1 MQKVEVA
8 KLGRSIGLKGEM
20 KLHLLSDFPEQFK
33 KGAKFKI
40 GDIELIVEYY
50 NPKRG
55 VVKFLGINTPEEAKK
70 LTNKVITSTIED
82 TRKSCELKE
91 DEYFWF
97 DIIGCELIEDGKKL
111 GVVIDIQRYPS
122 SDYLLVKTDEELVNL
137 GKAKTF
143 LIPYIDKFIKNVKI
157 DDKKIEVKEAL
168 DILEAS
174 WDLLLLLC
182 LKS

>member
-8 KLGRSIGLKGEM
+8 KLGRAVGLKGEM

-40 GDIELIVEYY
+40 DDKELVVEYY

-55 VVKFLGINTPEEAKK
+55 VIKFLGINTLEDAKK
-70 LTNKVITSTIED
+70 LTNKIIYSSIEE

-97 DIIGCELIEDGKKL
+97 DIIGCEVIEEGNRL
-111 GVVIDIQRYPS
+111 GVVIDIQRFPS
-122 SDYLLVKTDEELVNL
+122 ADYLFIKTDDELIKK
-137 GKAKTF
+137 GKAKSF
-143 LIPYIDKFIKNVKI
+143 LIPYMDKFIKDVNVNE
-157 DDKKIEVKEAL
+157 KKIEVKEGF
-168 DILEAS
+168 DILES
-174 WDLLLLLC
+174 
-182 LKS
+182 S